1 MTRRATF
8 VWTSP
13 PPTAIDEVLVI
24 DDEEARL
31 VVRRSRRVSATVG
44 SYTARPTAEDLATLV
59 AAGPGPVTFR
69 VGPADPDPALAAL
82 REAAERVAAAC
93 LGHPRAA
100 ATFIAT
106 VTQAAGGSISVG
118 LVAVAEGPDPVSFQL
133 DPGASRVHLSGGQG
147 ELTWQAMPTPP
158 TGFVTATAEGIG
170 GLGTRARLTTGAPA
184 GIAFE
189 VPDVDGATT
198 LAIEVAGTLA
208 DALPDEPMPE
218 PFSVR
223 TPEVPI
229 PR

>member
-1 MTRRATF
+1 
-8 VWTSP
+8 
-13 PPTAIDEVLVI
+13 
-24 DDEEARL
+24 
-31 VVRRSRRVSATVG
+31 
-44 SYTARPTAEDLATLV
+44 
-59 AAGPGPVTFR
+59 
-69 VGPADPDPALAAL
+69 
-82 REAAERVAAAC
+82 
-93 LGHPRAA
+93 
-100 ATFIAT
+100 
-106 VTQAAGGSISVG
+106 
-118 LVAVAEGPDPVSFQL
+118 
-133 DPGASRVHLSGGQG
+133 
-147 ELTWQAMPTPP
+147 MPTPP

-170 GLGTRARLTTGAPA
+170 GLGTRARLTTEAPA